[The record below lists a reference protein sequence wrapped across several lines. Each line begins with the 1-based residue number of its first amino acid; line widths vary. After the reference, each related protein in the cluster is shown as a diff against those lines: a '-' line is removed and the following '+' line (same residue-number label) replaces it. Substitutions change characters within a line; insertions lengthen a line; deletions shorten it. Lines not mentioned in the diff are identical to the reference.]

1 MKIKK
6 NGVLAFLVSLN
17 AFLLTSTLY
26 SNIDFIVYIT
36 FAILFFTLIFL
47 GSFRSINKAQLV
59 FLSLLVSFVLSLLAS
74 IDINA
79 SIIPTIFFMF
89 LIFYSISLSR
99 SIETLDDIERFMFYA
114 LMGFILFNIRNLTA
128 PSSTLRFV
136 GVVGQPNALGL
147 VSATSLVLGISYLY
161 LFSSY
166 RNTSKFVSL
175 SVILSSSILVVL
187 AGSRGAIVAV
197 LTAFS
202 YLILKNIKYNI
213 KITFGLIISFILLIN
228 IFQQQIVESPLYSR
242 VLAIPAAIGLDAPN
256 TDIDIKYRS
265 ASDDIRVDIANT
277 AIKGFL
283 DKPIL
288 GNGLNTFQ
296 YYSDFVYTHSTVLE
310 VLFTLGLFGSFI
322 FLFIIFLSL
331 KVKSK
336 GEDVLLD
343 RFFVIK
349 NFILIY
355 YIVTALSIPNFQNKS
370 QIIIYVF
377 IIYVVEILYKNYKN
391 KSLNKF

>member
-6 NGVLAFLVSLN
+6 KGVLAFLVSLN

-36 FAILFFTLIFL
+36 FAILFFTLILL
-47 GSFRSINKAQLV
+47 GRFRSINKAQLI

-74 IDINA
+74 IDISS
-79 SIIPTIFFMF
+79 SIIPTIFFIF

-161 LFSSY
+161 LFSNY
-166 RNTSKFVSL
+166 RNISKFVAL

-213 KITFGLIISFILLIN
+213 KITLGLIISFILLIN

-242 VLAIPAAIGLDAPN
+242 VLAIPAAIGLEAPN

-265 ASDDIRVDIANT
+265 ASDDIRIDIANT

-310 VLFTLGLFGSFI
+310 VLFTLGLFGGFI

-377 IIYVVEILYKNYKN
+377 IIYVVEILYKN